1 MGLRLWGADFAV
13 NPSRR
18 SAAAKLIGV
27 GRHRWHRAIP
37 VVSTMV
43 AKGDSMNRS
52 VALAISLLVVLPS
65 FAPAKEWAKKMFQVT
80 QHDFGHVARGSK
92 SEFSFELQNLYEEDV
107 HIADVRTSCGCTT
120 PSISKSTLKTWEKGA
135 IVATL
140 NTRSFVGQ
148 RSSTLT
154 VVIDKPYY
162 AEVHLT
168 IAGYIHSDVDF
179 QPGVAALGE
188 IEQGTSGQQEVTVTY
203 RGWGNWQIS
212 DVRSANPHLEVELG
226 SPLRQQ
232 GMVTYKMAVKL
243 KSDAPAGIFQ
253 DQLTLVTNDQRMP
266 TVVLPVEAR
275 VAPPLAVNP
284 SPLMFGSL
292 SPGQSATK
300 QIVLTGKQPFRIVT
314 ISVDNDALQF
324 KSAADVAKKVHLI
337 PVTIIAPEQP
347 GEFHYTMTIETDL
360 ASAGKTTC
368 LVRGTVRGDS
378 PTAATS
384 RPLDAP
390 IAR

>member
-1 MGLRLWGADFAV
+1 
-13 NPSRR
+13 
-18 SAAAKLIGV
+18 
-27 GRHRWHRAIP
+27 
-37 VVSTMV
+37 MV
-43 AKGDSMNRS
+43 AKGISMYRS
-52 VALAISLLVVLPS
+52 VVLAISLLVVLPS
-65 FAPAKEWAKKMFQVT
+65 FASAKEWAKKMFQVT
-80 QHDFGHVARGSK
+80 THDFGHVARGAK
-92 SEFSFELQNLYEEDV
+92 SEFSFEIQNLYEEDV

-120 PSISKSTLKTWEKGA
+120 PSISKPTLKTWEKGA

-148 RSSTLT
+148 RNSTLT

-179 QPGVAALGE
+179 QPGVAALGD
-188 IEQGTSGQQEVTVTY
+188 IEQGTSGQQDVTVTY

-232 GMVTYKMAVKL
+232 GMVSYKMSVRL
-243 KSDAPAGIFQ
+243 KPDAPAGIFQ

-275 VAPPLAVNP
+275 VAPPLAISP

-292 SPGQSATK
+292 APGQSVTK
-300 QIVLTGKQPFRIVT
+300 QIVLTGKQPFRVLA
-314 ISVDNDALQF
+314 ISADNEALQF
-324 KSAADVAKKVHLI
+324 KTANDIVKKVHLI

-347 GEFHYTMTIETDL
+347 GDFHYALTIETDL
-360 ASAGKTTC
+360 ASAGKANC

-378 PTAATS
+378 PTAATT
-384 RPLDAP
+384 RPQDAV